1 MEDAHINQL
10 NINLT
15 KTHHV
20 FGVFDSS
27 AVSCF
32 IKDHFVEELMKN
44 INYKRNNIQQA
55 LIDTFLIMDK
65 LLDTEQGQKE
75 LQSYATTSKHDI
87 NVNAM
92 NVGSTACVCLID
104 EDNRRMY
111 FANAGDSRVVLCK
124 EGKAFQMSYDH
135 KPNLFLEKNRIYKA
149 KGYIVDGRIN
159 KNLNLSRT
167 IGDLQYKQGKD
178 KLPQEQIITAYPD
191 IVIENYDEECD
202 FILIGCDGIW
212 DCISNQELCDEVI
225 AHLHSEQS
233 ENDNNNNNIKLS
245 QIAGEIMDKLIA
257 VDSKQ
262 EKGCDNM
269 TLIIIKFKH

>member
-20 FGVFDSS
+20 FGVFDSL
-27 AVSCF
+27 AVSGF

-92 NVGSTACVCLID
+92 
-104 EDNRRMY
+104 
-111 FANAGDSRVVLCK
+111 K
-124 EGKAFQMSYDH
+124 
-135 KPNLFLEKNRIYKA
+135 LEA
-149 KGYIVDGRIN
+149 
-159 KNLNLSRT
+159 
-167 IGDLQYKQGKD
+167 
-178 KLPQEQIITAYPD
+178 
-191 IVIENYDEECD
+191 
-202 FILIGCDGIW
+202 
-212 DCISNQELCDEVI
+212 
-225 AHLHSEQS
+225 LH
-233 ENDNNNNNIKLS
+233 
-245 QIAGEIMDKLIA
+245 
-257 VDSKQ
+257 V
-262 EKGCDNM
+262 
-269 TLIIIKFKH
+269 FV

>member
-1 MEDAHINQL
+1 
-10 NINLT
+10 
-15 KTHHV
+15 
-20 FGVFDSS
+20 
-27 AVSCF
+27 
-32 IKDHFVEELMKN
+32 
-44 INYKRNNIQQA
+44 
-55 LIDTFLIMDK
+55 
-65 LLDTEQGQKE
+65 
-75 LQSYATTSKHDI
+75 
-87 NVNAM
+87 M

-233 ENDNNNNNIKLS
+233 ENDNNNIKLS

-257 VDSKQ
+257 VDSKR